1 MPVITLHTYNTP
13 NGHKAAIMLEETGL
27 AYETRVWDLPAGAH
41 TGADYGR
48 ISPIHRI
55 PAIEDDVGGRRQRI
69 FGSGA
74 ILYHLAERTGQL
86 MPTDPNMRAETY
98 SWVEFGVSDL
108 APAAM
113 NLFRFA
119 IRAPEKLPYA
129 IDLFKDEFTRCLR
142 AMETRLG
149 ESQHLAGPDYTIGDI
164 ACLPFTLLSMRKPGY
179 AEAWPNLA
187 RWCASLEARPAVQR
201 GLKAVG

>member
-1 MPVITLHTYNTP
+1 VITLHTYNTP

-27 AYETRVWDLPAGAH
+27 AYETRVWDLPTEVHRGEA
-41 TGADYGR
+41 YGV

-55 PAIEDDVGGRRQRI
+55 PAIEDDIGGRRQRV

-74 ILYHLAERTGQL
+74 ILYHLAAKTGQL
-86 MPTDPNMRAETY
+86 MPTDPNERAETL

-113 NLFRFA
+113 NLFRFSV
-119 IRAPEKLPYA
+119 RAPEKLPYA
-129 IDLFKDEFTRCLR
+129 IDLFRDEFTRCLR
-142 AMETRLG
+142 AMDARLADVPY
-149 ESQHLAGPDYTIGDI
+149 LAGADYTIGDI
-164 ACLPFTLLSMRKPGY
+164 ACFPFTTMAMKKPGY
-179 AEAWPNLA
+179 AETWPTLA
-187 RWCASLEARPAVQR
+187 RWCAMLEARPAVQR